1 MPTTTVR
8 TTVVTQGP
16 STSFVSVQRGFI
28 STISGLLTALE
39 MVLGIIVFALTMTWL
54 STGSVL
60 FLSLTS
66 FTYWII
72 SFFILLASALSA
84 TGTVLPTTLFYM
96 VFHCA
101 GFFLYLSGGIS
112 CIAQGHRGVIIA
124 AGV

>member
-16 STSFVSVQRGFI
+16 STSFISVQRGFI

-66 FTYWII
+66 FTFWII

-96 VFHCA
+96 VFHIA